1 MGVDRLLKIKLLYSC
16 FCRYIRVRYND
27 LVSQDINIRDKVTR
41 SLFEFID
48 IPFTKDVAKNV
59 EDFRRGWGVLEN
71 KTKEERKELGGFY
84 GVYRPGN
91 YNPDHWENDMKR
103 DVRS

>member
-1 MGVDRLLKIKLLYSC
+1 M
-16 FCRYIRVRYND
+16 
-27 LVSQDINIRDKVTR
+27 
-41 SLFEFID
+41 
-48 IPFTKDVAKNV
+48 AKNV

-84 GVYRPGN
+84 GVYRPDN